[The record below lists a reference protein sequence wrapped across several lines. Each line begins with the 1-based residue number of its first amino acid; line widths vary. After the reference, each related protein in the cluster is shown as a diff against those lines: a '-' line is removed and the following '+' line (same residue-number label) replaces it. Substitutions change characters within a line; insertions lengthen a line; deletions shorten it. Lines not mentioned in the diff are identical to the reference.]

1 MPVFGLNMNTIE
13 EKNQYNHTYR
23 ISGKGMGPISI
34 DIARYR
40 GCARGYVISYPAG
53 PALHSLFFLFI
64 ACSNS
69 GLFRQFH
76 REYIIVTDLFRYC
89 IQFGNEMFA
98 LLSFWQE

>member
-1 MPVFGLNMNTIE
+1 MKMPVFGLNMNTIE

-64 ACSNS
+64 ACFQAVPQGIYHSYR
-69 GLFRQFH
+69 LVPVLYTIRK
-76 REYIIVTDLFRYC
+76 
-89 IQFGNEMFA
+89 
-98 LLSFWQE
+98 